1 MQIINMDSRPKVSQK
16 VYRNNSKYS
25 KLIPGNFQVGESFAF
40 KSYHPLTKVMIP
52 ALPIHKFM
60 FAYKRNME
68 NSMEVSKKLT
78 LGHTSGEKLVSKVH
92 MHPMLNAALFTIAK
106 T

>member
-1 MQIINMDSRPKVSQK
+1 
-16 VYRNNSKYS
+16 
-25 KLIPGNFQVGESFAF
+25 
-40 KSYHPLTKVMIP
+40 MIP